1 MKKLCLF
8 VMMLLMLLA
17 CSKEPDYLSVETVRN
32 AKSPVMMNGDSG
44 KGNNAGLA
52 GAGVDAAANAGST
65 QFLGT
70 WKITHIKDTKEAW
83 NEAELGEAPWVTFY
97 NDGTMVGDTVSHY
110 FPKGQYVISGGWVV
124 MFAIEGSDVDYYAK
138 LTVENIQDYEMETVY
153 VGSPSSPIGEDSLK
167 IWMKKQ
173 EQ

>member
-1 MKKLCLF
+1 MKRICLF

-17 CSKEPDYLSVETVRN
+17 CSKEPDYHSVETVRN
-32 AKSPVMMNGDSG
+32 AKCSSTMPV
-44 KGNNAGLA
+44 GNAYGNDAGLA

-70 WKITHIKDTKEAW
+70 WKLTHFKDTKEAW
-83 NEAELGEAPWVTFY
+83 NEVELGEAPWVTFY

-138 LTVENIQDYEMETVY
+138 LSVENIQDYEMEAVY

>member
-8 VMMLLMLLA
+8 VMLLLMLLA
-17 CSKEPDYLSVETVRN
+17 CSKEPDYLSGEIVPN
-32 AKSPVMMNGDSG
+32 ANAPVMMNDGNA
-44 KGNNAGLA
+44 KGSTAGLA
-52 GAGVDAAANAGST
+52 GASVDAAANAGPT

-70 WKITHIKDTKEAW
+70 WKLTHFKDTKEAW
-83 NEAELGEAPWVTFY
+83 NEVELGEAPWVTFY

-138 LTVENIQDYEMETVY
+138 LTVENIQDYEMEAVY